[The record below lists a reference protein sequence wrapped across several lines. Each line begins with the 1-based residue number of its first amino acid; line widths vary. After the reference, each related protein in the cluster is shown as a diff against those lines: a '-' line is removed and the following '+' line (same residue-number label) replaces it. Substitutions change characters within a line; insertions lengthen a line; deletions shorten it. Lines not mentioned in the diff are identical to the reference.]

1 MCTPQLL
8 ALQPRAARLLAGRGV
23 SSTAREIL
31 RSRVFFISHHPED
44 PLQFTVSETSK
55 SPTHSPR
62 FPRSESANGIRMQT
76 PSHREVRTHRCI
88 TGSNRWFPPIANSI
102 SFPPRKAHRMRLY
115 WGGSE
120 VLHRRGEGGR
130 GTEEQRRDW
139 EWRIGTA
146 RCVVVSLLSGRSKG
160 ARSCLSAIRG
170 VPGSPELGI
179 TQFGLLLVRRLYS
192 LLSKMMTGSVAG
204 GHARCASLGVVF
216 PHSPCLVLIRHFSC
230 SLLRSAAQL
239 CRLLFVLIVH
249 FAGVNVHRYRN
260 CNTNLCALSL
270 SGSLSPSLP
279 TRLTPYLTIQ
289 SSLP

>member
-76 PSHREVRTHRCI
+76 PSHREVRTHRCT

-146 RCVVVSLLSGRSKG
+146 RCVVVS
-160 ARSCLSAIRG
+160 
-170 VPGSPELGI
+170 
-179 TQFGLLLVRRLYS
+179 
-192 LLSKMMTGSVAG
+192 
-204 GHARCASLGVVF
+204 
-216 PHSPCLVLIRHFSC
+216 
-230 SLLRSAAQL
+230 
-239 CRLLFVLIVH
+239 
-249 FAGVNVHRYRN
+249 
-260 CNTNLCALSL
+260 
-270 SGSLSPSLP
+270 PS
-279 TRLTPYLTIQ
+279 
-289 SSLP
+289 